1 MDASGILRRIMPF
14 RGLDLN
20 NPPEPV
26 PQDVSQRAIIEEKV
40 RWQQAL
46 KGAAGWF
53 LWVAGLSMVNS
64 VLFLSGVRF
73 QFIFGLGIAQ
83 LVDGLARRVGGASF
97 LLDVIINGCLAG
109 VFVGFFC
116 FARQRK
122 KWAFRSGMILYALDG
137 LLMLLFR
144 AYLGVAFHVFALFW
158 MNGGVV
164 AISKLQEL
172 EQGDSTSDPQGQQLG
187 LFGTK

>member
-1 MDASGILRRIMPF
+1 MAF

-26 PQDVSQRAIIEEKV
+26 APGVLQRENIEQQV
-40 RWQQAL
+40 RWQHAL
-46 KGAAGWF
+46 KAAAAWF

-64 VLFLSGVRF
+64 LLHLSGVRF

-83 LVDGLARRVGGASF
+83 LVDALARRLGGASL
-97 LLDVIINGCLAG
+97 LLDIIINGSLAG
-109 VFVGFFC
+109 VFVVFFY
-116 FARQRK
+116 FGRQRK

-137 LLMLLFR
+137 LLMLLFKEF
-144 AYLGVAFHVFALFW
+144 LGVAFHAFALFS
-158 MNGGVV
+158 MNGGLV

-172 EQGDSTSDPQGQQLG
+172 EQPTSTHDVQGEQYG
-187 LFGTK
+187 LFRTK